1 MVPLLVQKPPI
12 LHAERHRWLRT
23 AGDLRLQRTRSDTAV
38 AAGPSTKQSLQGK
51 YPIKY
56 IDGYYPE
63 VMD

>member
-1 MVPLLVQKPPI
+1 VVPLLVQKPPI

-23 AGDLRLQRTRSDTAV
+23 ACDLRLQRTRGDTAV
-38 AAGPSTKQSLQGK
+38 AAGPSSKH
-51 YPIKY
+51 PIKY